1 MNLTKPESAG
11 LLRHTSGLT
20 TIRATQSKRS
30 SAPSI
35 RSNPAFVKRRFF
47 PYALA
52 LLSGL
57 FLALSFP
64 RWELFPLAWVA
75 FIPLLFAV
83 RNASSTQ
90 SFLIG
95 WIAGLVYFAGT
106 LSWVTISMTQ
116 YGKIPQP
123 ISYLLMLLLV
133 AYCAVYIG
141 LFAAGTRLVL
151 QRKNRWA
158 LLFIPALWVTLEY
171 SRGQLLSGFPWSALA
186 YSQYRFLPLIQ
197 IADLASIY
205 GIGFLIVLVNVALYE
220 IIQRGWK
227 AHQIA
232 WREVILAGGLLLISL
247 GYGIYRLD
255 QPMGE
260 ERSLTVTVVQ
270 GNIEQDQ
277 KWDARLRD
285 ETLQKYK
292 LLSLASLQGG
302 GSRPELMVWPESAA
316 PFFFQTEA
324 ALRKELLDLAQEE
337 KFYLLFGS
345 PAFKSAPSGQIAL
358 LNSAFLLSPAAEVV
372 GRYDKIHL
380 VPFGEYVPLSSLLF
394 FVNKLVEG
402 IGEFIPGR
410 EATVMEAAGTRI
422 GTVICFEVIF
432 PEVVR
437 RFVQNGASVMTT
449 ITNDA
454 WFGESAAPYQH
465 FSMVVFR
472 SIENRVPFARSA
484 NTGIS
489 GFIDAHGRI
498 LKQSPLFTEAA
509 LTESLHPGIRRTF
522 YTAYGDIFA
531 IGCVIIALG
540 FVLFAFKE
548 KRRKTDAD

>member
-1 MNLTKPESAG
+1 MTKPESAA
-11 LLRHTSGLT
+11 LSRHTSGLT
-20 TIRATQSKRS
+20 TIRATQNKRS
-30 SAPSI
+30 TAPSLP
-35 RSNPAFVKRRFF
+35 SNPALVKRRLLPF
-47 PYALA
+47 ALA
-52 LLSGL
+52 FLSGL

-75 FIPLLFAV
+75 FIPLFFAV
-83 RNASSTQ
+83 RNVSAAR

-95 WIAGLVYFAGT
+95 WTAGLVYFSGT
-106 LSWVTISMTQ
+106 LSWVTISMTR

-133 AYCAVYIG
+133 AYCAVYVG
-141 LFAAGTRLVL
+141 LFAAGSRSLFEKK
-151 QRKNRWA
+151 RGWA
-158 LLFIPALWVTLEY
+158 LLLIPVLWVALEY
-171 SRGQLLSGFPWSALA
+171 ARGHLLSGFPWAALA

-205 GIGFLIVLVNVALYE
+205 GIGFLIVLVNAGLFEV
-220 IIQRGWK
+220 IRGGW
-227 AHQIA
+227 IERRMA
-232 WREVILAGGLLLISL
+232 WRPLILTGGLFLLSL
-247 GYGIYRLD
+247 GYGLYRLD

-260 ERSLTVTVVQ
+260 ERSLTVAVVQ

-285 ETLQKYK
+285 ETVQKYK
-292 LLSLASLQGG
+292 RLSLDSVKKEAP
-302 GSRPELMVWPESAA
+302 PELIVWPESAA

-324 ALRKELLDLAQEE
+324 ALRNELLDFAQEG

-345 PAFKSAPSGQIAL
+345 PAFEPASSGQMAL
-358 LNSAFLLSPAAEVV
+358 LNSAYLLSPAAEVV

-380 VPFGEYVPLSSLLF
+380 VPFGEYVPLSSVLF

-437 RFVQNGASVMTT
+437 RFAQNGATVMTT

-454 WFGESAAPYQH
+454 WFGDSAAPYQH

-498 LKQSPLFTEAA
+498 IKQSPLFTEAA
-509 LTESLHPGIRRTF
+509 LTQSLHPGTRRTL
-522 YTAYGDIFA
+522 YTAYGDVFA

-540 FVLFAFKE
+540 FALFSYRE

>member
-1 MNLTKPESAG
+1 M
-11 LLRHTSGLT
+11 
-20 TIRATQSKRS
+20 
-30 SAPSI
+30 
-35 RSNPAFVKRRFF
+35 KRRLLPF
-47 PYALA
+47 ALA
-52 LLSGL
+52 FLSGL

-75 FIPLLFAV
+75 FIPLFFAV
-83 RNASSTQ
+83 RNVSAAR

-95 WIAGLVYFAGT
+95 WTAGLVYFSGT
-106 LSWVTISMTQ
+106 LSWVTISMTR

-133 AYCAVYIG
+133 AYCAVYVG
-141 LFAAGTRLVL
+141 LFAAASRSLVEKK
-151 QRKNRWA
+151 RGWA
-158 LLFIPALWVTLEY
+158 LLLIPVLWVALEY
-171 SRGQLLSGFPWSALA
+171 ARGQLLSGFPWAALA

-205 GIGFLIVLVNVALYE
+205 GVGFLIVLVNVGLFEAIRE
-220 IIQRGWK
+220 GWL
-227 AHQIA
+227 AHRMA
-232 WREVILAGGLLLISL
+232 WRELILAGGLFLLSL
-247 GYGIYRLD
+247 GYGLYRLD

-260 ERSLTVTVVQ
+260 ERSVTVAVVQ

-285 ETLQKYK
+285 ETVQKYK
-292 LLSLASLQGG
+292 RLSLDSVEKGNTP
-302 GSRPELMVWPESAA
+302 PELIVWPESAA
-316 PFFFQTEA
+316 PFFFQTET
-324 ALRKELLDLAQEE
+324 ALRNELLDFAQEG

-345 PAFKSAPSGQIAL
+345 PAFTPASSGQMAL
-358 LNSAFLLSPAAEVV
+358 LNSAYLLSPAAEVV

-380 VPFGEYVPLSSLLF
+380 VPFGEYVPLSSILF

-410 EATVMEAAGTRI
+410 DATVMEVVGTRV

-437 RFVQNGASVMTT
+437 RFAQNGATVMTT

-454 WFGESAAPYQH
+454 WFGDSAAPYQH

-472 SIENRVPFARSA
+472 SIENRVPFARAA

-498 LKQSPLFTEAA
+498 IKQSPLFTEAA
-509 LTESLHPGIRRTF
+509 LTQSLHPGIRRTL
-522 YTAYGDIFA
+522 YTVYGDVFA

-540 FVLFAFKE
+540 FVLFVYRE

>member
-1 MNLTKPESAG
+1 M
-11 LLRHTSGLT
+11 T
-20 TIRATQSKRS
+20 TIRATRNKRPA
-30 SAPSI
+30 APFI
-35 RSNPAFVKRRFF
+35 PSNPVFVKRRSIPF
-47 PYALA
+47 ALA
-52 LLSGL
+52 FSSGL

-64 RWELFPLAWVA
+64 RWELFPLAWIA
-75 FIPLLFAV
+75 FLPLFFAV
-83 RNASSTQ
+83 RNESPAR

-95 WIAGLVYFAGT
+95 WVAGLVYFSGT

-133 AYCAVYIG
+133 AYCAAYIG
-141 LFAAGTRLVL
+141 LFAAGARSVL
-151 QRKNRWA
+151 EQKPGWA
-158 LLFIPALWVTLEY
+158 LLLIPAFWVALEY
-171 SRGQLLSGFPWSALA
+171 ARGHLLSGFPWAALA
-186 YSQYRFLPLIQ
+186 YSQYRFLPIIQ

-205 GIGFLIVLVNVALYE
+205 GVGFLIVSVNVGFFE
-220 IIQRGWK
+220 IFRRGWVE
-227 AHQIA
+227 HQIA
-232 WREVILAGGLLLISL
+232 WRELILTGGLFLISS
-247 GYGIYRLD
+247 GYGFYRLD

-260 ERSLTVTVVQ
+260 ERSLTVAVVQ

-285 ETLQKYK
+285 ETVRKYK
-292 LLSLASLQGG
+292 RLSLAALQES
-302 GSRPELMVWPESAA
+302 GSHPELIVWPESAA

-324 ALRKELLDLAQEE
+324 ALRNELLDLAQEGN
-337 KFYLLFGS
+337 FFLLFGS
-345 PAFKSAPSGQIAL
+345 PAFKPASSGQMAL
-358 LNSAFLLSPAAEVV
+358 LNSAYLLSPAAAVV

-410 EATVMEAAGTRI
+410 DATVMEAAGTRV

-437 RFVQNGASVMTT
+437 RFAQNGASVMTT

-454 WFGESAAPYQH
+454 WFGDSAAPYQH

-472 SIENRVPFARSA
+472 SIENRVPFARAA

-509 LTESLHPGIRRTF
+509 LTESLHPGIRRTL
-522 YTAYGDIFA
+522 YTAYGDVFA
-531 IGCVIIALG
+531 VGCVIIALG
-540 FVLFAFKE
+540 FVLFIFRE
-548 KRRKTDAD
+548 KRRKTNVD

>member
-1 MNLTKPESAG
+1 M
-11 LLRHTSGLT
+11 
-20 TIRATQSKRS
+20 RS
-30 SAPSI
+30 LP
-35 RSNPAFVKRRFF
+35 F
-47 PYALA
+47 ALA
-52 LLSGL
+52 FLSGL

-75 FIPLLFAV
+75 FIPLFFAV
-83 RNASSTQ
+83 RNESPTR

-95 WIAGLVYFAGT
+95 WVAGLVYFSGT

-116 YGKIPQP
+116 YGKIPLP

-141 LFAAGTRLVL
+141 LFAIGARSLFE
-151 QRKNRWA
+151 RKFGGGI
-158 LLFIPALWVTLEY
+158 LMLPALWVALEY
-171 SRGQLLSGFPWSALA
+171 TRGHLLSGFPWSALA
-186 YSQYRFLPLIQ
+186 YSQYRFLPFIQ

-205 GIGFLIVLVNVALYE
+205 GVGFLIVLVNVGLYE
-220 IIQRGWK
+220 TLRRGWK
-227 AHQIA
+227 EHQIA
-232 WREVILAGGLLLISL
+232 WREIILAGGLFLLSL
-247 GYGIYRLD
+247 GYGSYRLN
-255 QPMGE
+255 QTMGE
-260 ERSLTVTVVQ
+260 ERSLSVTVVQ
-270 GNIEQDQ
+270 GNIAQDQ

-292 LLSLASLQGG
+292 RLSLASLTQGDVH
-302 GSRPELMVWPESAA
+302 PELMVWPESAA
-316 PFFFQTEA
+316 PFFFQTET
-324 ALRKELLDLAQEE
+324 ALRNELLDLAQEG

-345 PAFKSAPSGQIAL
+345 PAFDPAPSGKIAL
-358 LNSAFLLSPAAEVV
+358 LNSAYLLSPSASVV
-372 GRYDKIHL
+372 GRYDKLHL
-380 VPFGEYVPLSSLLF
+380 VPFGEYVPLSSVLF

-410 EATVMEAAGTRI
+410 EATVMEVAGTRI

-437 RFVQNGASVMTT
+437 RFAQNGASVMTT

-454 WFGESAAPYQH
+454 WFGDSAAPYQH

-489 GFIDAHGRI
+489 GFIDAHGRV

-509 LTESLHPGIRRTF
+509 LTASLHPGIRRTL
-522 YTAYGDIFA
+522 YTAYGDVFA

-548 KRRKTDAD
+548 KRRITDAD

>member
-1 MNLTKPESAG
+1 M
-11 LLRHTSGLT
+11 T
-20 TIRATQSKRS
+20 TIRATQNKRPT
-30 SAPSI
+30 APSLPT
-35 RSNPAFVKRRFF
+35 NPALVKRRLLPF
-47 PYALA
+47 ALA
-52 LLSGL
+52 FLSGL

-64 RWELFPLAWVA
+64 RWELFPLAWIA
-75 FIPLLFAV
+75 FIPLFFAV
-83 RNASSTQ
+83 RNVSAAR

-95 WIAGLVYFAGT
+95 WTAGLVYFSGT
-106 LSWVTISMTQ
+106 LSWVTISMTR

-133 AYCAVYIG
+133 AYCAVYVG
-141 LFAAGTRLVL
+141 LFAAASRSLLEKKRG
-151 QRKNRWA
+151 WA
-158 LLFIPALWVTLEY
+158 LLLIPVLWVALEY
-171 SRGQLLSGFPWSALA
+171 ARGHLLSGFPWAALA

-205 GIGFLIVLVNVALYE
+205 GIGFLIVLVNVGLFEAIRE
-220 IIQRGWK
+220 GWIE
-227 AHQIA
+227 HRMA
-232 WREVILAGGLLLISL
+232 WRELILAGGLFLLSL
-247 GYGIYRLD
+247 GYGLYRLD

-260 ERSLTVTVVQ
+260 ARSVTVAVVQ

-285 ETLQKYK
+285 ETVQKYK
-292 LLSLASLQGG
+292 RLSLDSVEK
-302 GSRPELMVWPESAA
+302 GSTPPELIVWPESAA

-324 ALRKELLDLAQEE
+324 ALRNELLDFAQEG

-345 PAFKSAPSGQIAL
+345 PAFTPASSGQMAL
-358 LNSAFLLSPAAEVV
+358 LNSAYLLSPAAEVV

-380 VPFGEYVPLSSLLF
+380 VPFGEYVPLSSILF

-410 EATVMEAAGTRI
+410 DATVMEVAGTRV

-437 RFVQNGASVMTT
+437 RFAQNGATVMTT

-454 WFGESAAPYQH
+454 WFGDSAAPYQH

-472 SIENRVPFARSA
+472 SIENRVPFARAA

-498 LKQSPLFTEAA
+498 IKQSPLFTEAA
-509 LTESLHPGIRRTF
+509 LTQSLHPGIRRTL
-522 YTAYGDIFA
+522 YTAYGDVFA

-540 FVLFAFKE
+540 FALFVYRE

>member
-1 MNLTKPESAG
+1 M
-11 LLRHTSGLT
+11 T
-20 TIRATQSKRS
+20 TIRATQNKRPA
-30 SAPSI
+30 APSI
-35 RSNPAFVKRRFF
+35 RSNPALVKRRSLPF
-47 PYALA
+47 ALA
-52 LLSGL
+52 FLSGL
-57 FLALSFP
+57 LLALSFP

-75 FIPLLFAV
+75 FIPLFFAL
-83 RNASSTQ
+83 RDETPAR

-95 WIAGLVYFAGT
+95 WVAGLVYFSGT

-123 ISYLLMLLLV
+123 ISYFLMLLLV
-133 AYCAVYIG
+133 AYCAVYLG
-141 LFAAGTRLVL
+141 LFAAGVRSLFE
-151 QRKNRWA
+151 RKLRWGF
-158 LLFIPALWVTLEY
+158 LFIPALWVALEY
-171 SRGQLLSGFPWSALA
+171 ARGHLLSGFPWAAVA

-205 GIGFLIVLVNVALYE
+205 GIGFLIVLVNIGLFE
-220 IIQRGWK
+220 MIRRGWIE
-227 AHQIA
+227 HQIA
-232 WREVILAGGLLLISL
+232 WRELILAGGLFLLSL
-247 GYGIYRLD
+247 GYGFYRLD

-260 ERSLTVTVVQ
+260 EKSLTVAVVQ
-270 GNIEQDQ
+270 GNIAQDQ
-277 KWDARLRD
+277 KWDARLRT

-292 LLSLASLQGG
+292 ALSLASLQGG

-316 PFFFQTEA
+316 PFFFQTET
-324 ALRKELLDLAQEE
+324 ALRNELLDLAHEGR
-337 KFYLLFGS
+337 FYLLFGS
-345 PAFKSAPSGQIAL
+345 PAFEPAASGQMAL
-358 LNSAFLLSPAAEVV
+358 LNSAFLLSPAADVV

-380 VPFGEYVPLSSLLF
+380 VPFGEYVPLSSFLF
-394 FVNKLVEG
+394 FVNKMVEG

-410 EATVMEAAGTRI
+410 EATVMKAAGTPV

-437 RFVQNGASVMTT
+437 RFAQNGASVMTT

-454 WFGESAAPYQH
+454 WFGDSAAPYQH

-472 SIENRVPFARSA
+472 SIENRVPFARAA

-498 LKQSPLFTEAA
+498 LKQTPLFTEAA
-509 LTESLHPGIRRTF
+509 LTEPLHPGIRRTL
-522 YTAYGDIFA
+522 YTAVGDVFA

-540 FVLFAFKE
+540 FVLFIFRK